1 MSIRGCLGPGW
12 ERKVTLNGQEDSLGV
27 NVNALKFG
35 TVMVTQPYM
44 LSLGCV
50 CECVCVIM

>member
-1 MSIRGCLGPGW
+1 M
-12 ERKVTLNGQEDSLGV
+12 TLNGQEDSLGV

-35 TVMVTQPYM
+35 TAMVTQPYM